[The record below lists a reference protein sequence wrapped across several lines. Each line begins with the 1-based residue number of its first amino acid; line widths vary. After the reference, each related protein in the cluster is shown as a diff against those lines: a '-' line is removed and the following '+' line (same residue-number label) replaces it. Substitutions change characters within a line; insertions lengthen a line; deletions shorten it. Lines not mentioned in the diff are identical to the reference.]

1 MKTGIDPS
9 ILRNPR
15 ILAFI
20 MAGGKGERLYPLTH
34 ERAKPAVPFGGKYR
48 LIDFALSNFVNSGIL
63 SIYVLVQ
70 YMAQSL
76 IEHLR
81 ISWRLTG
88 LTRDQFITVVPP
100 QMRLGPSWYRGTAD
114 AVRQNLNLVRDHAPD
129 AVAVFGADHVYRMDI
144 RQMLRRHLETGADI
158 TVSAVRVPLRS
169 ATSLGVIEADA
180 SGRITGF
187 MEKPKHPKHAPG
199 HPTQAYGSMG
209 NYIFRPEILLEALED
224 SSWQD
229 PELDFGHQVIPKIFP
244 RVKAHAYDFSENVLP
259 GLRPGE
265 EKAYWRDV
273 GSLASYYQSNL
284 DLLGPSPKLD
294 LDNERW
300 RIHSGRYDGPPA
312 KVLGGH
318 LENSIIGEG
327 CLIDGA
333 TVKNSILGRGIKI
346 ERGAVVEDALI
357 MDFCHIGAKVRL
369 RKAVIDRFNDIPPN
383 SEIGQDPAADAAR
396 YLVDPSGLV
405 AIPRGRLRNLL

>member
-1 MKTGIDPS
+1 MKSNVDTAFV
-9 ILRNPR
+9 RNAR

-48 LIDFALSNFVNSGIL
+48 LIDFALSNFVNSGVM
-63 SIYVLVQ
+63 SIYVLVR
-70 YMAQSL
+70 YMSQSL
-76 IEHLR
+76 IEYLR
-81 ISWRLTG
+81 LSWRLTG

-129 AVAVFGADHVYRMDI
+129 VVAVFGADHVYRMDI
-144 RQMLRRHLETGADI
+144 RQMLRRHLEAGADL

-169 ATSLGVIEADA
+169 ATSLGVIETDP

-187 MEKPKHPKHAPG
+187 SEKPKRPKAAPG
-199 HPTQAYGSMG
+199 HPGQAFGSMG
-209 NYIFRPEILLEALED
+209 NYIFRPNILLEALED

-229 PELDFGHQVIPKIFP
+229 PELDFGHQVLPKLYP
-244 RVKAHAYDFSENVLP
+244 RVKAYAYDFSEHVLP
-259 GLRPGE
+259 GLEPGE
-265 EKAYWRDV
+265 DTAYWRDV
-273 GSLASYYQSNL
+273 GTLASYYQANL
-284 DLLGPSPKLD
+284 DLLGPSPKLN

-300 RIHSGRYDGPPA
+300 RIHSGRYDGPAA
-312 KVLGGH
+312 KVLGGR
-318 LENSIIGEG
+318 LANAIIGDG

-333 TVKNSILGRGIKI
+333 TLRNSILGRGVKVAP
-346 ERGAVVEDALI
+346 GAVIEDSLI
-357 MDFCHIGAKVRL
+357 MDFCRVGAKARVR
-369 RKAVIDRFNDIPPN
+369 RAVIDRFNEIAPGT
-383 SEIGQDPAADAAR
+383 EIGRDPAADASR

-405 AIPRGRLRNLL
+405 AIGRGRLKNLL